1 MADMLSMDELLV
13 APAPPAVPGAPRP
26 QNAPVHGSVYGFT
39 CPTHGSDMVAM
50 TKPTFLEFGT
60 HMEALRRSA
69 IELDKKVKEL
79 HAQYAELQTK
89 HENLRHATRKDRLAR
104 LEDKIVL
111 PKR

>member
-1 MADMLSMDELLV
+1 MSDLLSMAEILATPA
-13 APAPPAVPGAPRP
+13 APAIPGAPWP
-26 QNAPVHGSVYGFT
+26 QNSAAHGVVYGFT

-50 TKPTFLEFGT
+50 TKETFLEFGT
-60 HMEALRRSA
+60 HTEALRRA
-69 IELDKKVKEL
+69 AQDLDKKVKTLAAE
-79 HAQYAELQTK
+79 HAELQTK